1 VNEALHHRPVVFI
14 TGTSSGFG
22 LQASVALAKAGYHV
36 VASMRN
42 LERRYALDEA
52 SRAAGVE
59 DHITCMQLDVT
70 DSNRV
75 ESTIKEVINR
85 FDRIDVLINN
95 AGYAAG
101 GFVEEIP
108 LEEWR
113 RQFETNFFG
122 VVSVSKAVIP
132 YMRERQK
139 GKIIN
144 VSSISGSIGFPILAP
159 YAASKFAVEG
169 FSESLRLE
177 LLPFGI
183 DVVLVKPGSFKTEI
197 WSKGAN
203 SFQMKEDSPYFEKF
217 QGMIGY
223 IQSVGDIAA
232 DPEEVIQTLV
242 KVCDL
247 KKPNLRYPVGKG
259 VRRGIFLKQIVPW
272 SWIESMMERRYKKI

>member
-36 VASMRN
+36 VASMRD
-42 LERRYALDEA
+42 LERRNALDEA
-52 SRAAGVE
+52 IRVAGVE

-85 FDRIDVLINN
+85 FGRVDVLINN

-101 GFVEEIP
+101 GFAEEIP
-108 LEEWR
+108 LEDWR
-113 RQFETNFFG
+113 EQFETNFFG
-122 VVSVSKAVIP
+122 VVSMTQAVIP

-144 VSSISGSIGFPILAP
+144 VSSISGSIGFPLLAP

-183 DVVLVKPGSFKTEI
+183 DVVLVKPGSYNTEI
-197 WSKGAN
+197 WSKGVN
-203 SFQMKEDSPYFEKF
+203 SFRMKETSPYFEKF
-217 QGMIGY
+217 QGIIRY
-223 IQSVGDIAA
+223 IQSIGNIAA
-232 DPEEVIQTLV
+232 NPEEVIQTLV
-242 KVCDL
+242 KVCKL
-247 KKPNLRYPVGKG
+247 RKPKLRYPVGKG

-272 SWIESMMERRYKKI
+272 SWIESLMKRRYKKL